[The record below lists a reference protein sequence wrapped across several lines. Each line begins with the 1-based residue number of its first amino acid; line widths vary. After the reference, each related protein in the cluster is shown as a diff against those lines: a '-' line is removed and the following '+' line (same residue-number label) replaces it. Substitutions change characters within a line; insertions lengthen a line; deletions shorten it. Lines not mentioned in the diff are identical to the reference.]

1 MSGNFR
7 KLSQG
12 GFTVIEIL
20 IVLTIVLVVAF
31 LVANNIQGSVAK
43 GRDIERRTDINAIQ
57 DALEAYWHTYE
68 HYPSDLLAVLN
79 IEIDIS
85 TDPTGNIILIS
96 PPSSSA
102 NKPASS
108 YNATQPEQEYTYVPY
123 QCSDLTAADETNEE
137 EAEAPAGAPAEEAA
151 EVGQVEASA
160 TNQACQKYVLYS
172 WLEKT
177 DIDNFPYEK
186 SNFHNIN

>member
-68 HYPSDLLAVLN
+68 HYPSDLAVLN

-85 TDPTGNIILIS
+85 TDPTGNIILFS

-108 YNATQPEQEYTYVPY
+108 YNATQPEQEYTYAPY

-137 EAEAPAGAPAEEAA
+137 EAE
-151 EVGQVEASA
+151 VGQVEASVA
-160 TNQACQKYVLYS
+160 NEACQKYVLYS